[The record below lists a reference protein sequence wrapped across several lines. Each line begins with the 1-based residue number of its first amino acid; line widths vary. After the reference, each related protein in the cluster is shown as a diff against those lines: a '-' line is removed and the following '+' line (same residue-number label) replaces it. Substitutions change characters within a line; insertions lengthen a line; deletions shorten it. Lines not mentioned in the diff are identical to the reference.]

1 MAMHGNCTSLLLKL
15 KTWFM
20 NLKITRKLLIGYFT
34 VVLVPTFILEW
45 SFYQSNYSAFVKNYL
60 LNQQYSLD
68 IARQNFDIQLKQIST
83 MTAPF
88 ESNTI
93 LKNYLLGNY
102 GTVSEALF
110 NYLQYIQ
117 SLYTSSK
124 LNPYL
129 ENLTVYGYKQYP
141 LDLPNRLTSIGNMD
155 ISEEFIQDI
164 TKNMEGIWKFSNIN
178 KEPKLEYYKMIY
190 STTYP
195 YYLGII
201 KINIKVSK
209 IFNAF
214 NSLSGNNLYLYDEK
228 NNLLY
233 KYENNTLT
241 LSSDTLGNLYE
252 AAEYHQ
258 HVDISALSCK
268 IIQIN
273 HPNSIVSY
281 NGNRLLFLLIIL
293 FLVLTVLYYM
303 IASSITGRLRAFNQY
318 VMRMDVN
325 NLKKFIVP
333 DYKDEIGVV
342 ITSHNDMINRIIQLT
357 NENFQSQIQKRDA
370 QYYALQ
376 AQIKP
381 HFIYNMLEIIRM
393 SAETHNDTETADML
407 LALGKHMRYSLNM
420 KTNRVSLENELCFA
434 KNYLQMQKIRL
445 KEKIEI
451 EVSILTELDYVY
463 CPRLILQPLLEN
475 AIKHGYR
482 MGQRLKVSIF
492 VKENSVSDSD
502 SSILVEICDNGNGI
516 DKEKLDLL
524 KIGLEAGEDD
534 CSQHIGLY
542 NVNSR
547 LITFYGSKEGRLY
560 IKSSPGQ
567 GTIVA
572 FCLKRR

>member
-1 MAMHGNCTSLLLKL
+1 
-15 KTWFM
+15 
-20 NLKITRKLLIGYFT
+20 
-34 VVLVPTFILEW
+34 
-45 SFYQSNYSAFVKNYL
+45 
-60 LNQQYSLD
+60 
-68 IARQNFDIQLKQIST
+68 
-83 MTAPF
+83 
-88 ESNTI
+88 
-93 LKNYLLGNY
+93 
-102 GTVSEALF
+102 
-110 NYLQYIQ
+110 
-117 SLYTSSK
+117 
-124 LNPYL
+124 
-129 ENLTVYGYKQYP
+129 
-141 LDLPNRLTSIGNMD
+141 
-155 ISEEFIQDI
+155 
-164 TKNMEGIWKFSNIN
+164 
-178 KEPKLEYYKMIY
+178 
-190 STTYP
+190 
-195 YYLGII
+195 
-201 KINIKVSK
+201 
-209 IFNAF
+209 
-214 NSLSGNNLYLYDEK
+214 
-228 NNLLY
+228 
-233 KYENNTLT
+233 
-241 LSSDTLGNLYE
+241 
-252 AAEYHQ
+252 
-258 HVDISALSCK
+258 
-268 IIQIN
+268 
-273 HPNSIVSY
+273 
-281 NGNRLLFLLIIL
+281 
-293 FLVLTVLYYM
+293 M